1 MVDKYSYYY
10 KLRDKIKNNIN
21 KITKDER
28 IPEYLLLAPDLF
40 YLLIK
45 LMQDPEV
52 PKSKKIKAGVVIA
65 YFITPLDFLPEGL
78 IGVVGY
84 IDDIAL
90 TAYILNDFFNEMN
103 PEIIKRNWPGEQKV
117 LDLIQKIINDTDKFI
132 NKNMINRL
140 KKLIDKDDL
149 N

>member
-1 MVDKYSYYY
+1 MEDEYRFYY

-21 KITKDER
+21 KITKSES

-52 PKSKKIKAGVVIA
+52 QKSKKIKIGIVIA
-65 YFITPLDFLPEGL
+65 YFITPLDFLPEAL
-78 IGVVGY
+78 MGVVGY
-84 IDDIAL
+84 IDDVAL
-90 TAYILNDFFNEMN
+90 TAYVLNDFFNEMDV
-103 PEIIKRNWPGEQKV
+103 EIIKRNWPGDQKL
-117 LDLIQKIINDTDKFI
+117 LDVIKKIISDTDKFI

-140 KKLIDKDDL
+140 KKLIDKDNL